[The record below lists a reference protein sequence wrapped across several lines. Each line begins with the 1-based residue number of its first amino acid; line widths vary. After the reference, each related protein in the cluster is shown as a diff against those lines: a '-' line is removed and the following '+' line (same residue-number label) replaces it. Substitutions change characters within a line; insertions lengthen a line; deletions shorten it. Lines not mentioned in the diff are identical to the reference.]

1 MPSSIHTRPQ
11 YSALINSLWNK
22 AHKEAATSP
31 ALQTLLARGAYIQE
45 EIPLDGLLFIGIGAS
60 WGKNKKDTC
69 AEDGIIHYEKPEKLG
84 TYPYYAALM
93 KLAKDSGLLFAH
105 IDLTLFR
112 ETNQAA
118 LKKLLASFPKVFR
131 AHYNLAFDLI
141 QKARPRVIVVN
152 NAFVSHFIR
161 NDEKG
166 FFPSGFHTEFDN
178 ALGTYRIKQPPA
190 LNGTPIF
197 FSGMLTGQHAL
208 DEGSRQRLSWHIKH
222 VLKNINSKRSK
233 P

>member
-1 MPSSIHTRPQ
+1 MPSSIHIRPQ

-22 AHKEAATSP
+22 AHKEAVTST
-31 ALQTLLARGAYIQE
+31 ALQTLLKRGAYIQE
-45 EIPLDGLLFIGIGAS
+45 KIPLGGLLFIGIGAS

-69 AEDGIIHYEKPEKLG
+69 AEDGIIQYEKPEKLG
-84 TYPYYAALM
+84 TYPYYVALM
-93 KLAKDSGLLFAH
+93 KLAEDNGLPFAH

-112 ETNQAA
+112 ETSQAA
-118 LKKLLASFPKVFR
+118 LKSLLASFPDVFE

-141 QKARPRVIVVN
+141 QKARPRIIVVN
-152 NAFVSHFIR
+152 NAFVSHFLQ

-166 FFPSGFHTEFDN
+166 FFPSRFDT
-178 ALGTYRIKQPPA
+178 AFDKTIGTCRIKQPLA
-190 LNGTPIF
+190 LDGTPIF

-208 DEGSRQRLSWHIKH
+208 DEGSKQRLSWHIAY
-222 VLKNINSKRSK
+222 VLKKINSIRSK